1 MWAGPTPTAGAR
13 GARYRSGVAIDGARL
28 FHVNLNCTDLERSRR
43 FYVEALGLEVGARTA
58 PDTVQPGAAFG
69 LDRARWDAWILLGG
83 QGYAGGAIDLLQ
95 WLEPTPTGGAPGSY
109 HECGFQRIGFSVP
122 DLDAVIERIDRL
134 GGSVWHAPIE
144 HTTGTPNPIRLVH
157 ASDPD
162 GVVLEAFESPGS
174 ATSLSF
180 VSVVCADLA
189 MSLAWYEALGF
200 RVLARF
206 PTDRD
211 DGSPMLLAGPVVMD
225 EVLLAPPGGGSV
237 HTILVGFGVPRST
250 RVASRPANAVGLWRA
265 AYLVDDL
272 DAAQAALDEAGVA
285 TLAPPVA
292 MAMGPDLPELRFVC
306 FRGPDGEV
314 LELIET
320 PAS

>member
-1 MWAGPTPTAGAR
+1 MTLA
-13 GARYRSGVAIDGARL
+13 DARL
-28 FHVNLNCTDLERSRR
+28 FHVNLNCTDLERSKR
-43 FYVEALGLEVGARTA
+43 FYVEALGLEAGTRTT
-58 PDTVQPGAAFG
+58 PDGPQPGAAFG
-69 LDRARWDAWILLGG
+69 LDRARWDAWILLGA
-83 QGYAGGAIDLLQ
+83 QGYAGGAIDLLE
-95 WLEPTPTGGAPGSY
+95 WLEPTPTGSAPATY

-122 DLDAVIERIDRL
+122 DLDAVIARTERL
-134 GGSVWHAPIE
+134 GGAVWHAPME
-144 HTTGTPNPIRLVH
+144 HTTGTPNPIRLAH

-162 GVVLEAFESPGS
+162 GVVFEAFESPGH

-180 VSVVCADLA
+180 VSVVCADLDV
-189 MSLAWYEALGF
+189 SLAWYEALGF

-211 DGSPMLLAGPVVMD
+211 DGSPMRVAGAVAMD

-237 HTILVGFGVPRST
+237 HTILVGFRTPRPT
-250 RVASRPANAVGLWRA
+250 PVAPRPANAVGLWRA
-265 AYLVDDL
+265 AYLVADL
-272 DAAQAALDEAGVA
+272 DAAQAALTAAGVA

-292 MAMGPDLPELRFVC
+292 MAMGPGLPELRFVC

-320 PAS
+320 PAAG